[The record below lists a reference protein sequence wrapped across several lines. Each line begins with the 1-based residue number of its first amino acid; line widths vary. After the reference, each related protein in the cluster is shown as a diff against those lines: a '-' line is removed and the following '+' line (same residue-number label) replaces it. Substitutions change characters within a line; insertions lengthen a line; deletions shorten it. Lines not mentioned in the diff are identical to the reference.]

1 MKKILILLIT
11 FFFAQNYYSQEI
23 TVSYPAKIGLGQ
35 AFTLQFS
42 VNKQGSNPQ
51 IRKNNNFSINNG
63 PSTSTSTNISMINGS
78 VNKTIT
84 NSYSY
89 TVTANSVGTHT
100 LPTFTINVDGK
111 TISSPTK
118 TIEVQKDPV
127 QNNNR
132 RQQQYDPFSFFEDPF
147 DNGTQQPQ
155 QQQKTKNTDDDM
167 FIRVFLSKT
176 DAYKGEA
183 VTATIKLFTTAD
195 ITGIEDFKVPSF
207 DDFFAQEMETPQ
219 NISFSR
225 ETFNNKSYYT
235 AVLKKYILYPRVTGK
250 AKIEKSQLDCVVREI
265 VQRGWFANYESA
277 KRTAFSNETY
287 INVKPLP
294 ANDPS
299 NFNGAV
305 GNFTLSIEKNED
317 TVSINDAVTLK
328 VILKGN
334 GNFNMVELP
343 KIKLPEEF
351 EIYEPEIK
359 NNTTVGTNGLTGTKV
374 WEYTIIP
381 RYPGNFSFGKMSF
394 SYFDLNS
401 RSYKTIKI
409 NDLTLFVKKSSSEKD
424 DNFSYSPQKNI
435 EFIAG
440 EDIAFIKKGN
450 LNLDYLFIPLVFKPY
465 YFLFYLIPLL
475 AFLTMVI
482 LLRKKIKENS
492 DIAKVK
498 AKKASKIS
506 KKRLKKAAVYMKNN
520 EKTEFYK
527 EVIKTLWGYVADKL
541 NIPQVELNRQNVILK
556 LQEKNIDEITINK
569 FISVIEKCEYA
580 HFAPASNELELS
592 YIYKETTTIIEELE
606 QKIK

>member
-23 TVSYPAKIGLGQ
+23 TVSYPSKIGVGQ
-35 AFTLQFS
+35 AFTLQYSF
-42 VNKQGSNPQ
+42 NKQGSNPQ
-51 IRKNNNFSINNG
+51 IRNNNNFTINNG
-63 PSTSTSTNISMINGS
+63 PSTSTSTNISMVNGS

-89 TVTANSVGTHT
+89 SVTANSVGTYT

-111 TISSPTK
+111 IISSPTK

-132 RQQQYDPFSFFEDPF
+132 RQQQFDPFSFFDDPF
-147 DNGTQQPQ
+147 DDRAQQPQQPQ
-155 QQQKTKNTDDDM
+155 QQKLTNDDL

-195 ITGIEDFKVPSF
+195 IAGIEDFKGPSF

-219 NISFSR
+219 NITFSR

-250 AKIEKSQLDCVVREI
+250 AKIEKCQLDCIVRELA
-265 VQRGWFANYESA
+265 QRGWFASYNNV
-277 KRTAFSNETY
+277 KKTTFSNETY
-287 INVKPLP
+287 INVRPLP
-294 ANDPS
+294 ANAPS

-317 TVSINDAVTLK
+317 TVSINDAITLK
-328 VILKGN
+328 VILKGY